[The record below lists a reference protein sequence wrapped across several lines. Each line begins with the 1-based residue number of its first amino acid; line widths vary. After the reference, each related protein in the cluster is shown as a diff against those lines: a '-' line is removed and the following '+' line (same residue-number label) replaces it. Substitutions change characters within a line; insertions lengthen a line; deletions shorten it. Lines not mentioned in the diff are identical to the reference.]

1 MRRAS
6 PNSSA
11 TIAHEV
17 NQPLAAIAMR
27 AETGLRWLSRDQ
39 PNMAKV
45 EQLMRDI
52 VSDARR
58 ASDIVQRI
66 RRMATRHEP
75 ELIPLDLSDVVEE
88 ALLFV
93 RHEVRSRSINL
104 SVSLGVGL
112 PIVLGD
118 RIQLQQVI
126 VNLLVN
132 SIHAV
137 MQVDGSRR
145 LIDLETGVDE
155 DDAVSFSI
163 RDSGPGIADEN
174 LGRVFERFFTTRE
187 GGMGMGLAICQSII
201 TAHGGSIA
209 VSKSRRGWR
218 ALSIYPSR
226 RDRKGEPIMSASY
239 QSRVLER
246 PRPAGNPAE
255 ADRPLVILVDDDDGF
270 RGALH
275 ELMQSAGL
283 DAIGFASTRDL
294 LKAELP
300 DRPGCFVAD
309 VRMPGVSGLDLQQ
322 QLVESGDIKPIIFL
336 TAHGDIPM
344 SVQAMKAG
352 AVDFLTKPVRD
363 QTLLDA
369 IAAGIERDI
378 KQRTHAQVVKKH
390 ESKLALL
397 TPRERQVLRE
407 VATGRINKQIAF
419 DLGISEVTVKLHR
432 GNVMRKMQLASVG
445 ELVRVW
451 EALPAE
457 VRRRVAA

>member
-1 MRRAS
+1 MPGSIAPDEPRPYTHQRCKIAEPEKPQVAS
-6 PNSSA
+6 EAAQSALAHTSHAASLAELSA

-27 AETGLRWLSRDQ
+27 AETGLRWLSHDQ

-209 VSKSRRGWR
+209 VSNHGVGG
-218 ALSIYPSR
+218 AH
-226 RDRKGEPIMSASY
+226 
-239 QSRVLER
+239 
-246 PRPAGNPAE
+246 
-255 ADRPLVILVDDDDGF
+255 F
-270 RGALH
+270 R
-275 ELMQSAGL
+275 
-283 DAIGFASTRDL
+283 FT
-294 LKAELP
+294 
-300 DRPGCFVAD
+300 
-309 VRMPGVSGLDLQQ
+309 
-322 QLVESGDIKPIIFL
+322 
-336 TAHGDIPM
+336 
-344 SVQAMKAG
+344 
-352 AVDFLTKPVRD
+352 
-363 QTLLDA
+363 
-369 IAAGIERDI
+369 
-378 KQRTHAQVVKKH
+378 
-390 ESKLALL
+390 
-397 TPRERQVLRE
+397 
-407 VATGRINKQIAF
+407 
-419 DLGISEVTVKLHR
+419 
-432 GNVMRKMQLASVG
+432 
-445 ELVRVW
+445 
-451 EALPAE
+451 LPAVTGKE
-457 VRRRVAA
+457 NPS